1 MCRSVDFVLLF
12 CLARRSRFV
21 LLRRQGGGHVCKGY
35 PLGLG
40 LLFDLNPGN
49 LASGRLAR
57 MGFHLQAGAL
67 AIVRASGLVSVLIRL
82 VCSCLA
88 ASGSSSRLFRVT
100 LAESV
105 ALGNNIELFPF
116 ILARL
121 SVVLYLMCSC
131 IVAFSTFVVL
141 PGSHGRNPVQ
151 KGPLSS
157 DDPDDHRYYVN
168 WNHGTLECPGGCH
181 CALCVNN
188 FTLSNW
194 DSQYASLKAVC
205 AEMKALLRFVF
216 AGGCLF

>member
-1 MCRSVDFVLLF
+1 MRQSSRTQHRFHALLSRRVFLPTCLAVIAARHRRAVVCRSGDFVLLF

-57 MGFHLQAGAL
+57 MGLHLQAGAL
-67 AIVRASGLVSVLIRL
+67 AIVRASGLVSVMIRL

-105 ALGNNIELFPF
+105 ALG
-116 ILARL
+116 
-121 SVVLYLMCSC
+121 
-131 IVAFSTFVVL
+131 
-141 PGSHGRNPVQ
+141 
-151 KGPLSS
+151 K
-157 DDPDDHRYYVN
+157 
-168 WNHGTLECPGGCH
+168 
-181 CALCVNN
+181 
-188 FTLSNW
+188 
-194 DSQYASLKAVC
+194 
-205 AEMKALLRFVF
+205 
-216 AGGCLF
+216 